1 MDLGSGPR
9 QWTQALGKLGKAA
22 PQGSEAGARSLGTD
36 RSARRAHDQAAQR
49 REWTPRPWSRAIR
62 YVRLW
67 IPAGKGLLA
76 GERHPVIRPD
86 TSGAKAKPA
95 HGVVPRAS
103 TAVDRRPTR
112 RCSRRGPGSGADHP
126 RRRWWLRRA
135 TDDRRRRD
143 AELPADRP
151 DP

>member
-62 YVRLW
+62 YVLLW

-86 TSGAKAKPA
+86 TTAPKPKPPPRP
-95 HGVVPRAS
+95 VPPAS
-103 TAVDRRPTR
+103 TPVHLPPT
-112 RCSRRGPGSGADHP
+112 
-126 RRRWWLRRA
+126 
-135 TDDRRRRD
+135 
-143 AELPADRP
+143 
-151 DP
+151 